1 MSRSKSEIREYL
13 DLVLDSGELV
23 RISCPAK
30 YWDELYDSLEH
41 AMKRGDWWSP
51 SMFDGC
57 RAEFLGMG
65 MGRINMRRVVGM
77 L

>member
-1 MSRSKSEIREYL
+1 MGDAVTAATI

-30 YWDELYDSLEH
+30 HEDELYETVEH
-41 AMKRGDWWSP
+41 AMKRRDWWSP
-51 SMFDGC
+51 AQFDGC
-57 RAEFLGMG
+57 EATYMG
-65 MGRINMRRVVGM
+65 LRMGRVNMARVVGM

>member
-1 MSRSKSEIREYL
+1 MSRSKSEIREYV

-23 RISCPAK
+23 RITCPAK
-30 YWDELYDSLEH
+30 YWDDLYDSLEH

-51 SMFDGC
+51 GMFSDC
-57 RAEFLGMG
+57 RAEIMGLGMS
-65 MGRINMRRVVGM
+65 RVSMRRVVGM